1 MVHLAPLR
9 NTILMGLED
18 DHYQRTPGNRAMLV
32 LPDTFNDSHNHTRNM
47 VTQLN
52 SYSYKMTDIAA
63 DK

>member
-1 MVHLAPLR
+1 
-9 NTILMGLED
+9 
-18 DHYQRTPGNRAMLV
+18 MLV